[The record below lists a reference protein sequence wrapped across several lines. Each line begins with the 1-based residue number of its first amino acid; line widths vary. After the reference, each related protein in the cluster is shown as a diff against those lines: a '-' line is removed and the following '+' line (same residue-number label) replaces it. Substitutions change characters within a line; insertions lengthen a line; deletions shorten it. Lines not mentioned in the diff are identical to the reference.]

1 MTENKIQYNPLTDSY
16 DTPDGTKVSA
26 MLTENVSCIADIFN
40 ILRIRDNQRKVK
52 TQVAIA
58 NAKGD

>member
-16 DTPDGTKVSA
+16 DTSDGTKVSA

-58 NAKGD
+58 NAKED

>member
-16 DTPDGTKVSA
+16 DTPDGTRVSA
-26 MLTENVSCIADIFN
+26 MLTENVSCIADMFN

-58 NAKGD
+58 NAKED

>member
-16 DTPDGTKVSA
+16 DTPDGTRVSA
-26 MLTENVSCIADIFN
+26 MLTENVSCIADMFN